1 MANEMETALKNIATS
16 VAQYVKDAS
25 IMTVETRYVDVG
37 EGGSPDFD
45 KARPVARTTVK
56 LDGDS
61 ETVLPMRKN
70 EAGIDVVDSDLFEL
84 HQQNVNTAIQY
95 RASILNALL
104 GTLSPRGRG
113 GA

>member
-1 MANEMETALKNIATS
+1 MANEMETALKNIAAS

-25 IMTVETRYVDVG
+25 VMAVETRYVEVG
-37 EGGSPDFD
+37 EGGSADFD
-45 KARPVARTTVK
+45 KAKPAARTTIK

-70 EAGIDVVDSDLFEL
+70 EAGVAVVDSELFEL

-104 GTLSPRGRG
+104 GTLAPRSRG